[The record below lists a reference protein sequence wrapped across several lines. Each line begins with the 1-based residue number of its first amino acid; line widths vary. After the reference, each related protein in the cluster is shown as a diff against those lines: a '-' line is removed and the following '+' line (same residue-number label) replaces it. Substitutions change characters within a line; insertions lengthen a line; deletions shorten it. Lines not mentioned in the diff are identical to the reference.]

1 VAKASAPLVITGAA
15 GWLGRSLV
23 DHFVNNVDTSGIT
36 QLVCLVHAADDV
48 DSLRQLIPDSVQ
60 DRVVITAVDIVDSAQ
75 VHLALSNLG
84 PGFDVIHAAGIIHA
98 PRIKDLFAV
107 NATGTRNV
115 VEASRRFG
123 SRRLVHVSS
132 NSPFGTN
139 PDPANIFGEHEPFNP
154 YLAYGRSKM
163 EAELSVIEAVD
174 QGLDAVI
181 VRPPWFY
188 GPHQPARQTKF
199 FSMVKAGRFPVFGSG
214 QQSRSMVFVENLVDG
229 IGRARKWD
237 GPAGRGWWI
246 ADARP
251 YTVQEIVETVG
262 QALRDEGFWVAD
274 PSFSLP
280 NFVGSMAEM
289 ADRVIQKTDRYV
301 QGVHV
306 LGEMNKS
313 IACDISAAR
322 RDLGYEP
329 QVSLYDGM
337 RRSIRWCL
345 GQGITL

>member
-1 VAKASAPLVITGAA
+1 LVITGAA

-23 DHFVNNVDTSGIT
+23 DNFVHRLDSSGIT
-36 QLVCLVHAADDV
+36 QLVCLVHSRDDV
-48 DSLRQLIPDSVQ
+48 DSLRSLVPDLWR
-60 DRVVITAVDIVDSAQ
+60 DRVTISAIDIVDSAQ
-75 VHLALSNLG
+75 VDRSFQDLES
-84 PGFDVIHAAGIIHA
+84 GFDVIHAAGIIHA
-98 PRIKDLFAV
+98 PRIKDIFAV
-107 NATGTRNV
+107 NATGTRHV
-115 VEASRRFG
+115 LDASRRFHA
-123 SRRLVHVSS
+123 RRVVHVSS

-139 PDPANIFGEHEPFNP
+139 PDPRNIFGEHEPFNP

-163 EAELSVIEAVD
+163 EAELAVFEAVAL
-174 QGLDAVI
+174 GLDAVV

-188 GPHQPARQTKF
+188 GPHQPARQTTF

-214 QQSRSMVFVENLVDG
+214 DQSRSMVFVENLVDG
-229 IGRARKWD
+229 IERARNWE
-237 GPAGRGWWI
+237 GPAGRAWWI
-246 ADARP
+246 ADAQP
-251 YTVQEIVETVG
+251 YSVREIVETVG
-262 QALRDEGFWVAD
+262 QALKDEGFWVAK
-274 PSFSLP
+274 PSLRLP
-280 NFVGSMAEM
+280 QFVGNMAEM

-301 QGVHV
+301 QSVHV

-345 GQGITL
+345 GQGIIL